1 MRGREKGS
9 GWRQMRGGDREEV
22 KGKAGT
28 RFSYPGG
35 HSGEESGLYPS
46 VMTSSGRSGRAE
58 T

>member
-1 MRGREKGS
+1 
-9 GWRQMRGGDREEV
+9 MRGGDREEV